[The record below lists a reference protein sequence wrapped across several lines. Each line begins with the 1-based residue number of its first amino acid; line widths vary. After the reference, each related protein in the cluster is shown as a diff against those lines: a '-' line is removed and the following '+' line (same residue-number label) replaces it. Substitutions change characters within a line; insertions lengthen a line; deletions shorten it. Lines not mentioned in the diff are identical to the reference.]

1 MPGRGRKV
9 LQNPNSKIQ
18 NSMSSPKKQNND
30 IEKFF
35 RQHQKE
41 VIEKTEA
48 NLSPFATRSEQAYRN
63 KSEPADSRSPF
74 ALDRD
79 RILYSGA
86 FRRYSGKTQVI
97 YFASQ
102 LDEMLSSRSI
112 HTLSVAQV
120 SRSIG
125 KFLGLN
131 QDLIEAIALSHDLGH
146 SPFGHDGEKY
156 LSEQCKDHDI
166 GEYHHHIQSLH
177 IVDHIAKHGKGLNLT
192 FQVRDGILSH
202 DGEVHDRKLTLQEDK
217 NEQDLTNYI
226 DQRKSGVE
234 VEMLPSTMEG
244 CVVRISDTI
253 AYIGQDIEDAIRIGL
268 IKRSDIPED
277 LRKNLGSTNGEI
289 IDTLVKDVVYN
300 SIEQPYICFSKEV
313 SDQLYRLKKFNYEYI
328 YHSRLLKKNQMKIEN
343 GFKTLFDI
351 FLKDVTGNNHDSRVF
366 KQFLHPKA
374 KRYIEATSP
383 AEKVRDF
390 ISGMT
395 DRYFV
400 ETLQELV
407 LPHISL

>member
-1 MPGRGRKV
+1 MGSVNKQKRQIEHFFRKH
-9 LQNPNSKIQ
+9 QKAF
-18 NSMSSPKKQNND
+18 
-30 IEKFF
+30 IEKN
-35 RQHQKE
+35 
-41 VIEKTEA
+41 EA
-48 NLSPFATRSEQAYRN
+48 NLSPYATRSEQATRR
-63 KSEPADSRSPF
+63 KSEPSDPRSPF

-120 SRSIG
+120 SRTLG

-156 LSEQCKDHDI
+156 LSKLCQAHGI

-177 IVDHIAKHGKGLNLT
+177 IVDQIAKHGKGLNLT

-202 DGEVHDRKLTLQEDK
+202 DGEVHNQILKPKHKKT
-217 NEQDLTNYI
+217 EQDLVRYI
-226 DQRKSGVE
+226 QKRKRGQDL
-234 VEMLPSTMEG
+234 EMMPLTLEG
-244 CVVRISDTI
+244 CAVRISDTI
-253 AYIGQDIEDAIRIGL
+253 AYIGQDIEDAIRISL
-268 IKRSDIPED
+268 IKRSDIPLD
-277 LRKNLGSTNGEI
+277 IRKSLGSTNGEI
-289 IDTLVKDVVYN
+289 IDTLVKDVIYN
-300 SIEQPYICFSKEV
+300 SIDKPYICFSPEI
-313 SDQLYRLKKFNYEYI
+313 SDQLFRLKKFNYKYI
-328 YHSRLLKKNQMKIEN
+328 YRSKHLKKNQRKIEN
-343 GFKTLFDI
+343 GFRLLFEI
-351 FLKDVTGNNHDSRVF
+351 FLSDVEKYNRESRIYHHFLKSKDKTY
-366 KQFLHPKA
+366 L
-374 KRYIEATSP
+374 ELTSP

-390 ISGMT
+390 IAGMT

-400 ETLQELV
+400 EAMQAV
-407 LPHISL
+407 VIPHISL